1 MKSWNMETIS
11 DISYVNALY
20 KWFRHKASKGDRE
33 VANNDAEKNMLE
45 NLKELQSKY
54 NCNRPE

>member
-20 KWFRHKASKGDRE
+20 KWIRHKASKGERE
-33 VANNDAEKNMLE
+33 VTDNDAETNMLK
-45 NLKELQSKY
+45 NLKDL
-54 NCNRPE
+54 